1 MGGFEMVSIYGYCGG
16 DEGGLF
22 EGAAGTRTMGA
33 AGTSKLALG
42 PDRPWSWLGSNF
54 GPFGALFRSA
64 TITMKNVK

>member
-1 MGGFEMVSIYGYCGG
+1 MENGG
-16 DEGGLF
+16 DEELEGQLPIVAA
-22 EGAAGTRTMGA
+22 GAAGTRTMGA